1 MEEEQRMS
9 RTGIPRIDSGTES
22 GSRAAERLEN
32 ERIGWLTSVA
42 PDGTPQ
48 VSPIWFLWNGDE
60 ILVYSLE
67 SPRAR
72 NVAEHPRVSL
82 NLDGNGLGGDI
93 VIVEGT
99 ARIDLNAPSAADNP
113 AYVAKYLPV
122 MDDYGWTPEWFAGRY
137 SVPIVISPTRYRY
150 W

>member
-1 MEEEQRMS
+1 MS
-9 RTGIPRIDSGTES
+9 RSGVAEVDSSDESGT
-22 GSRAAERLEN
+22 RAVERLSN
-32 ERIGWLTSVA
+32 DRIGWLTTVA

-48 VSPIWFLWNGDE
+48 VSPIWFLWHGDE
-60 ILVYSLE
+60 ILVYSLD
-67 SPRAR
+67 SLRAR
-72 NVAEHPRVSL
+72 NIASHPRVSL

-99 ARIDLNAPSAADNP
+99 ARIDADAPSAADNP

-122 MDDYGWTPEWFAGRY
+122 MEDYGWAPEWFAGRY
-137 SVPIVISPTRYRY
+137 SVPIRITPTRFRY

>member
-1 MEEEQRMS
+1 MS
-9 RTGIPRIDSGTES
+9 RSGIAEIDSSDERGA
-22 GSRAAERLEN
+22 RAVERLSN
-32 ERIGWLTSVA
+32 ARIGWLTTVA

-48 VSPIWFLWNGDE
+48 VSPIWFLWDSDE
-60 ILVYSLE
+60 ILVYSLD

-72 NVAEHPRVSL
+72 NIAKSPRVSL

-99 ARIDLNAPSAADNP
+99 ARIDADAPSAAVNP
-113 AYVAKYLPV
+113 TYVAKYLSV

-137 SVPIVISPTRYRY
+137 SVPIRITPTRFRY

>member
-1 MEEEQRMS
+1 MD
-9 RTGIPRIDSGTES
+9 TDSES
-22 GSRAAERLEN
+22 GRRATERLAK
-32 ERIGWLTSVA
+32 ERIGWLTTVA

-48 VSPIWFLWNGDE
+48 TSPVWFLWDGDE
-60 ILVYSLE
+60 ILLYSLE

-72 NVAEHPRVSL
+72 NIEDHPRVSL

-99 ARIDLNAPSAADNP
+99 ARIDRDAPSAADNS
-113 AYVAKYLPV
+113 AYLAKYLPV
-122 MDDYGWTPEWFAGRY
+122 MDDRGWSPEWFAGRY
-137 SVPIVISPTRYRY
+137 CVPIRITPTRFRY

>member
-1 MEEEQRMS
+1 MS
-9 RTGIPRIDSGTES
+9 RTGARNLDTTSASGQ
-22 GSRAAERLEN
+22 RAAERLTT
-32 ERIGWLTSVA
+32 ERIGWLTTVA
-42 PDGTPQ
+42 SDGTPQ
-48 VSPIWFLWNGDE
+48 VSPIWFLWDGTE

-72 NVAEHPRVSL
+72 NVANHPRVSL

-99 ARIDLNAPSAADNP
+99 AHIDTDAPSAADNP
-113 AYVAKYLPV
+113 AYVEKYLPV
-122 MDDYGWTPEWFAGRY
+122 MNDYGWTPAWFAGRY
-137 SVPIVISPTRYRY
+137 SVPIRISPTRFRY

>member
-1 MEEEQRMS
+1 MS
-9 RTGIPRIDSGTES
+9 RSGFAEIDLRDKNGT
-22 GSRAAERLEN
+22 RAAERLSGD
-32 ERIGWLTSVA
+32 RIGWLTTVA

-48 VSPIWFLWNGDE
+48 VSPIWFLWDGDE
-60 ILVYSLE
+60 ILVYSLD

-99 ARIDLNAPSAADNP
+99 AHIDNETPSAADNP

-122 MDDYGWTPEWFAGRY
+122 MNGYGWTPEWFADRY
-137 SVPIVISPTRYRY
+137 SVPIRITPTRFRY

>member
-1 MEEEQRMS
+1 MS
-9 RTGIPRIDSGTES
+9 RTGVRSLDAASVSGQ
-22 GSRAAERLEN
+22 RARERLAN
-32 ERIGWLTSVA
+32 DRVGWLTTVA

-60 ILVYSLE
+60 ILVYSLD
-67 SPRAR
+67 SPRGR
-72 NVAEHPRVSL
+72 NIASHPRVSL

-93 VIVEGT
+93 VIVEGN
-99 ARIDLNAPSAADNP
+99 ARIDADAPSAADNP
-113 AYVAKYLPV
+113 AYVTKYLPV

-137 SVPIVISPTRYRY
+137 SVPIRITPTRFRY

>member
-1 MEEEQRMS
+1 MS
-9 RTGIPRIDSGTES
+9 RSGIAEIDTSDASGA
-22 GSRAAERLEN
+22 RAVERLSSD
-32 ERIGWLTSVA
+32 RIGWLTTVA
-42 PDGTPQ
+42 SDGTPQ
-48 VSPIWFLWNGDE
+48 VSPIWFLWDGDE

-93 VIVEGT
+93 VIVEGQ
-99 ARIDLNAPSAADNP
+99 ARIDDSTPSAAENG
-113 AYVAKYLPV
+113 AYLAKYGLV
-122 MDDYGWTPEWFAGRY
+122 MDDRGWTPEWFAGRY
-137 SVPIVISPTRYRY
+137 SVPIRVKPTRFRY

>member
-1 MEEEQRMS
+1 MS
-9 RTGIPRIDSGTES
+9 RSGIAEIDTSDES
-22 GSRAAERLEN
+22 GARAFERLSN
-32 ERIGWLTSVA
+32 DRIGWLTTVA

-48 VSPIWFLWNGDE
+48 VSPIWFLWDGDE
-60 ILVYSLE
+60 ILVHSLD

-72 NVAEHPRVSL
+72 NIASRPRVSL

-99 ARIDLNAPSAADNP
+99 ACIDAHAPSAADNP
-113 AYVAKYLPV
+113 SYVAKYLAV
-122 MDDYGWTPEWFAGRY
+122 MEDYGWTPEWFAGRY
-137 SVPIVISPTRYRY
+137 SVPIRITPTRFRY

>member
-1 MEEEQRMS
+1 MRRS
-9 RTGIPRIDSGTES
+9 GIAEIDSSDES
-22 GSRAAERLEN
+22 GARAVERLSN
-32 ERIGWLTSVA
+32 DRIGWLATAA

-48 VSPIWFLWNGDE
+48 VSPIWFLWDNGE
-60 ILVYSLE
+60 ILVYSLD

-72 NVAEHPRVSL
+72 NIASHPRVSL

-99 ARIDLNAPSAADNP
+99 ARVDADAPSAADNP

-137 SVPIVISPTRYRY
+137 SVPIRITPTRFRH

>member
-1 MEEEQRMS
+1 MS
-9 RTGIPRIDSGTES
+9 RSGIAEIDSSDERGA
-22 GSRAAERLEN
+22 RAVERLSN
-32 ERIGWLTSVA
+32 DRIGWLTTVA
-42 PDGTPQ
+42 SDGTPQ
-48 VSPIWFLWNGDE
+48 VSPIWFLWDSNE

-72 NVAEHPRVSL
+72 NIASHPRVSL

-99 ARIDLNAPSAADNP
+99 ARIDAGVPGAADNA
-113 AYVAKYLPV
+113 AYAAKYLPV
-122 MDDYGWTPEWFAGRY
+122 MEDYGWTPEWFAGRY
-137 SVPIVISPTRYRY
+137 SVPIRITPTRFRY